1 LAQSLL
7 LISGLAEDQAFGAAV
22 SESSGLSL
30 QIEPDPI
37 KAANILA
44 NAEGELTLL
53 VDVGSPE
60 LYQRFESSIQEGV
73 GLLSDKINP
82 NFIHFISRDPLEK
95 VQYLVQSPLFG
106 HFVHRQFGQPKSAG
120 AHYARIVKA
129 AASGKAFG
137 LATLLKPGAKI
148 QVVKLQVTS
157 QKQDAV
163 EAIKNY
169 LLALKFQSRMAT
181 VIANSVDEIIMNAM
195 FDAPTDELG
204 RQLYSLTSRTT
215 VIKLEGRAAV
225 EMHVGFDGDYVAISA
240 VDNFGS
246 LDKSKL
252 LSHISK
258 IYTEDEYKVKTAVAG
273 AGIGLAT
280 VFRSGGSFFFSSDAQ
295 KRTEVTVFFR
305 RTDNFREFREQF
317 RFISTQF
324 YF

>member
-1 LAQSLL
+1 VSEG
-7 LISGLAEDQAFGAAV
+7 SGLP
-22 SESSGLSL
+22 LM
-30 QIEPDPI
+30 IEPDPV

-44 NAEGELTLL
+44 SSDDGLTIMA
-53 VDVGSPE
+53 DVGSPE
-60 LYQRFESSIQEGV
+60 LYQRFESAIQEGV
-73 GLLSDKINP
+73 GMLSDKINS
-82 NFIHFISRDPLEK
+82 NAIHYISGEPLEK

-106 HFVHRQFGQPKSAG
+106 HFIHRHYGVAKAAG
-120 AHYARIVKA
+120 LHYARVVKA
-129 AASGKAFG
+129 CASGKAFG
-137 LATLLKPGAKI
+137 LQTLLKPGAKI

-204 RQLYSLTSRTT
+204 KPLYSLTSRTT
-215 VIKLEGRAAV
+215 VIKLEGKAAV
-225 EMHVGFDGDYVAISA
+225 EMHVGFDGDYVAITA

-252 LSHISK
+252 LAHISK

-280 VFRSGGSFFFSSDAQ
+280 VFRSGGSFFFCADAQ
-295 KRTEVTVFFR
+295 NRTEVTVFFR
-305 RTDNFREFREQF
+305 RTDNVREFRDQF